1 MLKHFIITL
10 ILSCLV
16 SFKSYALD
24 KILLYGDSLMSGY
37 KLDRKN
43 SLNNILEQ
51 KLLLLGYNYKII
63 NASIPG
69 ETSFGGLNRLEWTL
83 AEKNIT
89 HIVLCLGA
97 NDMLRGIKPNE
108 TYKNLEN
115 IIKIINDKNIKVI
128 LAGMVAP
135 SSYGKKYKDSFDH
148 IYPDLAKKF
157 KILFIPFLLKDVALI
172 PELNL
177 SDGIHPN
184 KKGVEIISNTIFKKL
199 ITALK
204 N

>member
-1 MLKHFIITL
+1 MLKHFFITL

-43 SLNNILEQ
+43 SLDN
-51 KLLLLGYNYKII
+51 KLAKKFLMLGYNYKII

-69 ETSFGGLNRLEWTL
+69 ETSFGGLNRLNWTL

-89 HIVLCLGA
+89 HVVLCLGA

-108 TYKNLEN
+108 TYKNLQKM
-115 IIKIINDKNIKVI
+115 IKIINGKNIKIV
-128 LAGMVAP
+128 LAGIIAP
-135 SSYGKKYKDSFDH
+135 SSYGKKYKNNFDI

-157 KILFIPFLLKDVALI
+157 NLLFIPFLLENVALN

-184 KKGVEIISNTIFKKL
+184 EKGVEIISNTIFKKL
-199 ITALK
+199 ITAWK

>member
-16 SFKSYALD
+16 TFNSYALD

-37 KLDRKN
+37 KLDKKY

-69 ETSFGGLNRLEWTL
+69 ETSFGGLNRLNWTL

-89 HIVLCLGA
+89 HVVLCLGA
-97 NDMLRGIKPNE
+97 NDMLRGIKPQE
-108 TYKNLEN
+108 TKKNLEE
-115 IIKIINDKNIKVI
+115 IIKITLNKKINLI

-135 SSYGKKYKDSFDH
+135 TSHGQIYKKEFDEIYKSLSKKYN
-148 IYPDLAKKF
+148 LV
-157 KILFIPFLLKDVALI
+157 FIPFLLEGVAFK

-177 SDGIHPN
+177 DDGMHPN
-184 KKGVEIISNTIFKKL
+184 PDGVKIISKTIEEKIISL
-199 ITALK
+199 L

>member
-1 MLKHFIITL
+1 
-10 ILSCLV
+10 
-16 SFKSYALD
+16 
-24 KILLYGDSLMSGY
+24 MSGY
-37 KLDRKN
+37 KLDKKN

-69 ETSFGGLNRLEWTL
+69 ETSFGGLNRLNWTL

-89 HIVLCLGA
+89 HVVLCLGA
-97 NDMLRGIKPNE
+97 NDMLRGIKPIE
-108 TYKNLEN
+108 TYKNLEK
-115 IIKIINDKNIKVI
+115 IIKIINAKNVKII
-128 LAGMVAP
+128 LAGMIAP
-135 SSYGKKYKDSFDH
+135 SSYGKKYKDSFDI

-157 KILFIPFLLKDVALI
+157 NLLFIPFLLQDVALN

-184 KKGVEIISNTIFKKL
+184 EKGVQIISNTIFKKL
-199 ITALK
+199 IPALK

>member
-16 SFKSYALD
+16 SFNSYALD

-37 KLDRKN
+37 KLDKKY

-63 NASIPG
+63 NASISG
-69 ETSFGGLNRLEWTL
+69 ETSFGGLNRLNWTL
-83 AEKNIT
+83 AEKDIT
-89 HIVLCLGA
+89 HVVLCLGA
-97 NDMLRGIKPNE
+97 NDMLRGIKPIE
-108 TYKNLEN
+108 TYKNLEK

-128 LAGMVAP
+128 LAGMIAP
-135 SSYGKKYKDSFDH
+135 TSYGKKYKDSFDI

-157 KILFIPFLLKDVALI
+157 ICYLFPFC
-172 PELNL
+172 
-177 SDGIHPN
+177 
-184 KKGVEIISNTIFKKL
+184 FKTWL
-199 ITALK
+199 
-204 N
+204 

>member
-1 MLKHFIITL
+1 
-10 ILSCLV
+10 
-16 SFKSYALD
+16 
-24 KILLYGDSLMSGY
+24 MSGY
-37 KLDRKN
+37 KLDKKN

-69 ETSFGGLNRLEWTL
+69 ETSFGGLNRLNWTL

-89 HIVLCLGA
+89 HVVLCLGA

-108 TYKNLEN
+108 TYKNLEK
-115 IIKIINDKNIKVI
+115 IIKIINAKNIKII
-128 LAGMVAP
+128 LAGMIAP
-135 SSYGKKYKDSFDH
+135 SSYGKKYKDNFDI

-157 KILFIPFLLKDVALI
+157 NLLFIPFLLQDVALN

-184 KKGVEIISNTIFKKL
+184 EKGVKIISNTISKKL
-199 ITALK
+199 ITILK

>member
-16 SFKSYALD
+16 SFNSNALD
-24 KILLYGDSLMSGY
+24 KILLYGDSLMYGY
-37 KLDRKN
+37 KLEKKN

-69 ETSFGGLNRLEWTL
+69 ETSFGGLNRLNWTL

-89 HIVLCLGA
+89 HVVLCLGA

-108 TYKNLEN
+108 TYKNLEK
-115 IIKIINDKNIKVI
+115 IIKIINAKNVKII
-128 LAGMVAP
+128 LAGMIAP
-135 SSYGKKYKDSFDH
+135 SSYGKKYKDSFDI

-157 KILFIPFLLKDVALI
+157 NLLFIPFLLQDVALN

-184 KKGVEIISNTIFKKL
+184 EKGVKIISNTIFKKL
-199 ITALK
+199 ISILK

>member
-1 MLKHFIITL
+1 
-10 ILSCLV
+10 
-16 SFKSYALD
+16 
-24 KILLYGDSLMSGY
+24 MSGY
-37 KLDRKN
+37 KLERKN

-69 ETSFGGLNRLEWTL
+69 ETSFGGLNRLNWTL

-89 HIVLCLGA
+89 HVVLCLGA

-108 TYKNLEN
+108 TYKNLEK
-115 IIKIINDKNIKVI
+115 IIKIINDKNFKII
-128 LAGMVAP
+128 LAGMIAP
-135 SSYGKKYKDSFDH
+135 SSYGKKYKDSFDI

-157 KILFIPFLLKDVALI
+157 NLLFIPFLLQDVALN

-184 KKGVEIISNTIFKKL
+184 EKGVKIISNTISKKL
-199 ITALK
+199 ITILK

>member
-24 KILLYGDSLMSGY
+24 KVLLYGDSLMSGY

-43 SLNNILEQ
+43 SLNYVLE
-51 KLLLLGYNYKII
+51 KKILLLGYNYKII

-69 ETSFGGLNRLEWTL
+69 ETSFGGLNRLNWTL

-89 HIVLCLGA
+89 HVVLCLGA

-108 TYKNLEN
+108 TYKNLEK
-115 IIKIINDKNIKVI
+115 IIKIISDKNIKII
-128 LAGMVAP
+128 LAGMIAP
-135 SSYGKKYKDSFDH
+135 SSYGKKYKDSFDI

-157 KILFIPFLLKDVALI
+157 DLLFIPFLLQDVALN

-184 KKGVEIISNTIFKKL
+184 EKGVKIISNTISKKL
-199 ITALK
+199 ITILK

>member
-16 SFKSYALD
+16 SFNSYALD

-37 KLDRKN
+37 KLDKKN
-43 SLNNILEQ
+43 SLNTILEQ

-69 ETSFGGLNRLEWTL
+69 ETSFGGLNRLNWTL

-89 HIVLCLGA
+89 HVVLCLGA

-108 TYKNLEN
+108 TYKNLEK
-115 IIKIINDKNIKVI
+115 IIKIINAKNVKII
-128 LAGMVAP
+128 LAGMIAP
-135 SSYGKKYKDSFDH
+135 SSYGKKYKDSFDI

-157 KILFIPFLLKDVALI
+157 NLLFIPFLLQDVALN

-184 KKGVEIISNTIFKKL
+184 EKGVKIISNTISKKL
-199 ITALK
+199 ITILK

>member
-1 MLKHFIITL
+1 
-10 ILSCLV
+10 
-16 SFKSYALD
+16 
-24 KILLYGDSLMSGY
+24 MSGY
-37 KLDRKN
+37 KLDKKN

-69 ETSFGGLNRLEWTL
+69 ETSFGGLNRLNWTL

-89 HIVLCLGA
+89 HVVLCLGA

-108 TYKNLEN
+108 TYKKTSKK
-115 IIKIINDKNIKVI
+115 IIKIINAKNIKII
-128 LAGMVAP
+128 LAGMIAP
-135 SSYGKKYKDSFDH
+135 SSYGKKYKDSFDI

-157 KILFIPFLLKDVALI
+157 NLLFIPFLLQDVALN

-184 KKGVEIISNTIFKKL
+184 EKGVKIISNTISKKL
-199 ITALK
+199 ITILK